1 MTTAVSDL
9 SNLSDRFGSVDE
21 DSLCPPL
28 VVSAATL
35 ETKRAAA
42 DALAV
47 VMNRRREELSVSLVS
62 ISLLA
67 VSPVQ
72 SAEAARCAERMN
84 KEIVARHCPAAYQV
98 FLLALD
104 IE

>member
-21 DSLCPPL
+21 ESLCSPL

-67 VSPVQ
+67 LPRPRQ
-72 SAEAARCAERMN
+72 GAERFPDEQ
-84 KEIVARHCPAAYQV
+84 KDRSAALPSRISRLSISV
-98 FLLALD
+98 
-104 IE
+104 